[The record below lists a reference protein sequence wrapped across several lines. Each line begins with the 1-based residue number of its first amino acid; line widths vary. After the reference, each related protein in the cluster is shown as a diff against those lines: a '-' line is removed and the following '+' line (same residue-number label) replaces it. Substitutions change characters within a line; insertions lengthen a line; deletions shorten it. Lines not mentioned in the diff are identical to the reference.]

1 MKKEDHILYYFSL
14 IGVIIFGVILM
25 FNFSPNR
32 NLQMLTL
39 IGLSIA
45 YIVLGIIHHLI
56 NHDLVLKIVIEYIL
70 IASLGI
76 AAAFFIYKG
85 GFGF

>member
-1 MKKEDHILYYFSL
+1 MKKEDHILYYFSM
-14 IGVIIFGVILM
+14 IGVVIFGLVLM
-25 FNFSPNR
+25 LNFSPNR
-32 NLQMLTL
+32 NLQIITL
-39 IGLSIA
+39 FGISIV
-45 YIVLGIIHHLI
+45 YVLFGITHHLL
-56 NHDLVLKIVIEYIL
+56 NHDLVLKIVIEYVL